1 MKTHIVPFSDVSDV
15 SLLQSAVA
23 KLKWDVDVSAIVTG
37 DDPLGKEV
45 LFNNTIEAVER
56 GAFGV
61 PRYLIAN
68 VIGGGL

>member
-1 MKTHIVPFSDVSDV
+1 MVVIFFWDTLFLPLSDVSDV

-45 LFNNTIEAVER
+45 LFNNTKEAVER

-61 PRYLIAN
+61 PR
-68 VIGGGL
+68 